1 MSTALPPTPLDVMA
15 WLRDVLRDYRFDI
28 AGLLRDS
35 ATPPAGWPLIVASE
49 ADLVSTLRQSASLL
63 PLPTESAALAHLM
76 EVSLVAFLLQRL
88 RDVPGAAGRGGT
100 ARSYPDL
107 EISGPAFGVGHHAID
122 IKAARRNKTGRATK
136 SRITLYT
143 ANTYFKHP
151 SERFPGMTRAF
162 GDYASHVDV
171 LAIFT
176 YDALSHAHVRDL
188 RLLVHEPWRIA
199 SRQRSSTTRNYIGAV
214 TSIRRLAAGQGAFN
228 SAQAFYDY
236 WRAYDFKATAAR
248 RARSGPDTEDPQ
260 LPLDW

>member
-1 MSTALPPTPLDVMA
+1 MSTPLLPAPLDVMT
-15 WLRDVLRDYRFDI
+15 WLRDVLPQYRFDL
-28 AGLLRDS
+28 AGLLRDR
-35 ATPPAGWPLIVASE
+35 ATPPGGWPLTVPAE
-49 ADLVSTLRQSASLL
+49 ADLVRTLQDSGGLL
-63 PLPTESAALAHLM
+63 PLPAESAALANLL
-76 EVSLVAFLLQRL
+76 EVSLVAYLLRRL
-88 RDVPGAAGRGGT
+88 VEVPGAAGQGGT
-100 ARSYPDL
+100 VRSYPDL
-107 EISGPAFGVGHHAID
+107 EITGPAFGGGHHAID
-122 IKAARRNKTGRATK
+122 IKAARRNQNGRATK

-151 SERFPGMTRAF
+151 TRRFSGMRRAF
-162 GDYASHVDV
+162 GSYASHVDV

-176 YDALSHAHVRDL
+176 FDPASHAHVRDL

-214 TSIRRLAAGQGAFN
+214 TSLADLIAGRGEFD

-248 RARSGPDTEDPQ
+248 PARSGTDTGDPQ